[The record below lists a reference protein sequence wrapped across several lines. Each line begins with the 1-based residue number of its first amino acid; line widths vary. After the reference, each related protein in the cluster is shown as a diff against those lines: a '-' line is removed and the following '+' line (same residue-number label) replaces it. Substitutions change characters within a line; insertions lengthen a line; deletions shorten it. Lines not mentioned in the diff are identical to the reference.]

1 MKINDKEKRLLDKF
15 MDWYKGE
22 VKYNYEKLVGFI
34 IGTLDNLDRCNFNNT
49 IGSFVKDELLQ
60 KDIYEF
66 VDCDEDNCP
75 DEIIW
80 EELKKEVLANY
91 SHFADYLLE
100 EYEDIMQ
107 EIRDDFVSEYSN

>member
-22 VKYNYEKLVGFI
+22 VKYNYERLVGFI
-34 IGTLDNLDRCNFNNT
+34 VGTLDWLDRCNFNNT
-49 IGSFVKDELLQ
+49 IGSFVKDELLK

-66 VDCDEDNCP
+66 VDCNEDNSP
-75 DEIIW
+75 EETTW
-80 EELKKEVLANY
+80 EGLKREVLVYNV
-91 SHFADYLLE
+91 HFVDYLLE
-100 EYEDIMQ
+100 EYEDIIQ

>member
-34 IGTLDNLDRCNFNNT
+34 IGTLDNLEECNFNNI
-49 IGSFVKDELLQ
+49 IGWFVINEINCR
-60 KDIYEF
+60 DISEF
-66 VDCDEDNCP
+66 IEDED
-75 DEIIW
+75 
-80 EELKKEVLANY
+80 EEYIDKEMWCSLKKKVDEV
-91 SHFADYLLE
+91 YLWSK
-100 EYEDIMQ
+100 YYDIMQ